1 MPKRLRLQQ
10 EVLDRHEDCTF
21 VSCWTAIIGPMG
33 EYLYTIEGKGHAGLP
48 VRILSDE
55 EEWEVIDGPTHHG
68 SVMFRRAAYAKAGGY
83 RAAFYYAQDWDL
95 WYRLAA
101 LGTFAM
107 VERSLLRARFT
118 VGSISSSSRDRQ
130 SEYAR
135 FSRMSLSLRRSGRSD
150 AKVLQEAEGLHPR
163 KSNGTGKSDR
173 GWAMYFIGKC
183 LANNNDP
190 RATHYL
196 LSAISTNPFL
206 LRAWWWAAISLARHP
221 ASGLLDSD
229 AN

>member
-1 MPKRLRLQQ
+1 MM
-10 EVLDRHEDCTF
+10 
-21 VSCWTAIIGPMG
+21 GPMG
-33 EYLYTIEGKGHAGLP
+33 EFLYTTKGKGHAGRP

-55 EEWEVIDGPTHHG
+55 EEWGVIDGPTHHG

-83 RAAFYYAQDWDL
+83 RAPFYYGQDWDL

-107 VERSLLRARFT
+107 VEQTLFRARFT
-118 VGSISSSSRDRQ
+118 VGSISSSCRDQQ

-135 FSRMSLSLRRSGRSD
+135 LTRTSLSLRRSGRSD
-150 AKVLQEAEGLHPR
+150 TKVLQEAEGLHPR
-163 KSNGTGKSDR
+163 KSHGTGKSDR

-190 RATHYL
+190 RAIHYL
-196 LSAISTNPFL
+196 LSAISANPFL

-221 ASGLLDSD
+221 ASGLMGSD